1 MTSSKSKNWLPVICY
16 FNISNTALESKFHSE
31 FLRLEYRKKKGW
43 IICLILGIC
52 LRPYTWMHLVS
63 SDSCIQNARMH
74 SNSLITLNCTLMQFV
89 FCIFF
94 LKLHFLSL
102 SFVFCILVIISK
114 EHNIT
119 SLTIGKLS
127 EKTEKNS
134 LIND

>member
-1 MTSSKSKNWLPVICY
+1 
-16 FNISNTALESKFHSE
+16 
-31 FLRLEYRKKKGW
+31 
-43 IICLILGIC
+43 
-52 LRPYTWMHLVS
+52 MHPVS
-63 SDSCIQNARMH
+63 SDSCIQNARMR
-74 SNSLITLNCTLMQFV
+74 SNNLKTLNCTLIQFV

-94 LKLHFLSL
+94 SLLHFLSF

-114 EHNIT
+114 EYDIT